1 LSQQI
6 TTLTFFRYTGLKNKI
21 WGFQMMQF
29 AHAELAKVEG
39 LAFYKL
45 MGSGKGAGFSPWPD
59 WSVYSLLQIWET
71 AEQADAFF
79 AQAPLVEKYRN
90 HTSEIWTLFM
100 RNISAGGEW
109 SGANPFR
116 PSSALDADNP
126 NIAVITRA
134 TIKVS
139 KLLSFWKYVPTS
151 QEPLSHNEGLIYTKG
166 IGEVPI
172 VQMATFSLWKDLESV
187 KKFAYQSRE
196 HQEAIRK
203 TRILDWYN
211 EELFSRFQPY
221 KSVGTWEGKNPL
233 QETV

>member
-1 LSQQI
+1 
-6 TTLTFFRYTGLKNKI
+6 
-21 WGFQMMQF
+21 MMQF
-29 AHAELAKVEG
+29 AHAELAKAEG

-45 MGSGKGAGFSPWPD
+45 MGSGKGAGFSPLPD

-79 AQAPLVEKYRN
+79 AQAPLFEKYRN

-100 RNISAGGEW
+100 KNISAAGEW
-109 SGANPFR
+109 SGTNPFR

-126 NIAVITRA
+126 RVAVITRA

-139 KLLSFWKYVPTS
+139 KLISFWKYVPTS
-151 QEPLSHNEGLIYTKG
+151 QEPLSDNEGLIYTKG

-196 HQEAIRK
+196 HQTAIRK
-203 TRILDWYN
+203 TRTLNWYN

-221 KSVGTWEGKNPL
+221 KSVGEWEGKNPL
-233 QETV
+233 NL